1 MHAQLLQATALLAAS
16 TFLLSGCTNIKD
28 DQRRTKTE
36 GALAGG
42 VAGAVLGGLIGA
54 ASGNRNAVLTG
65 ALAGGAVGTAGGY
78 AYGSHVA
85 KKKSGYVANEARL
98 RELIG
103 EARSERRS
111 AEAYNASLRKAI
123 AQQRA
128 DLQQIRAGRAS
139 KADASRL
146 GRNIDGNLSQMQ
158 AQYQRK
164 EAVTDEAR
172 AALASAPSG
181 PDKQQL
187 QTEYNSLQQEK
198 QVLSQ
203 QIREMNGI
211 KTQLANTAR

>member
-1 MHAQLLQATALLAAS
+1 
-16 TFLLSGCTNIKD
+16 
-28 DQRRTKTE
+28 
-36 GALAGG
+36 
-42 VAGAVLGGLIGA
+42 
-54 ASGNRNAVLTG
+54 
-65 ALAGGAVGTAGGY
+65 
-78 AYGSHVA
+78 VA
-85 KKKSGYVANEARL
+85 KKKQGYAANEARL

-103 EARSERRS
+103 EARAERRS
-111 AEAYNASLRKAI
+111 AETYNASLRKAI

-128 DLQQIRAGRAS
+128 DLQRIRAGGS

-164 EAVTDEAR
+164 DAVTNEAR

-187 QTEYNSLQQEK
+187 QAEYNSLQQEK
-198 QVLSQ
+198 EVLGQ

-211 KTQLANTAR
+211 KTQLANTR